1 MMWLVCQTQGQLA
14 EAREEL
20 HSLKAAKGG
29 AEEVAAHLRC
39 DREEALRQLQDTQ
52 ENLVQEQAVTEALRV
67 RVARARTHTHTHTH
81 THTP

>member
-1 MMWLVCQTQGQLA
+1 M
-14 EAREEL
+14 
-20 HSLKAAKGG
+20 KAAKGG
-29 AEEVAAHLRC
+29 AEEVAAHLRR